1 MKKILLLTVHP
12 DENSLSHQFANIA
25 LDELKNKYDVEK
37 INLYQDKE
45 GDFWYL
51 TFWADKIPTND
62 PELRAWREKKVKET
76 DKFVVFF
83 PIWFNDAPSKFKS
96 WYENVFTAKFAYRYT
111 KKGPEPL
118 LKGKKFEFIATCDGP
133 GFLYRRL
140 PTPIRVS
147 RWIRFYLPG
156 IKLEKV
162 TIFDHIRKRRK
173 QKKLMEALFEQVR
186 KLVKKI

>member
-62 PELRAWREKKVKET
+62 PELRAWREGKVKET
-76 DKFVVFF
+76 DKFVVFSLF
-83 PIWFNDAPSKFKS
+83 GSTMLHQSSKAGMRTS
-96 WYENVFTAKFAYRYT
+96 LQQNSLIV
-111 KKGPEPL
+111 
-118 LKGKKFEFIATCDGP
+118 I
-133 GFLYRRL
+133 
-140 PTPIRVS
+140 
-147 RWIRFYLPG
+147 
-156 IKLEKV
+156 
-162 TIFDHIRKRRK
+162 
-173 QKKLMEALFEQVR
+173 QKKDQSHY
-186 KLVKKI
+186 